1 MMRLIEFECGGQRL
15 GLSLD
20 CVRRAVPSAE
30 PVPLPGA
37 GSIVLGVL
45 NVAGEMVAVV
55 DVRRRLGLAP
65 APLDPSQQIL
75 IAELSGF
82 LAGIV
87 VDRIFG
93 VTERD
98 AARLFPGEVG
108 AAPYVCGMV
117 RLDDGLCLVVEPSRF
132 LFEDE
137 RAALGE
143 ALGAAPVGVHDAL
156 A

>member
-15 GLSLD
+15 GLPLD

-37 GSIVLGVL
+37 GPIVLGVL

-55 DVRRRLGLAP
+55 DVRQAEAA

-75 IAELSGF
+75 IAQLSGF

-87 VDRIFG
+87 VDRIQG

-98 AARLFPGEVG
+98 AARLFPAEVG
-108 AAPYVCGMV
+108 AAPYVRGMV
-117 RLDDGLCLVVEPSRF
+117 RLEDGLCLVVEPSRF
-132 LFEDE
+132 LFDDE
-137 RAALGE
+137 RAALGV
-143 ALGAAPVGVHDAL
+143 ALDAVTPGGADEPA
-156 A
+156 

>member
-1 MMRLIEFECGGQRL
+1 MMRLIEFECGGARL
-15 GLSLD
+15 GLPLD

-37 GSIVLGVL
+37 GPIVLGVL

-75 IAELSGF
+75 IAQLSGF

-87 VDRIFG
+87 VDRIQG

-98 AARLFPGEVG
+98 AARLFPAEVG
-108 AAPYVCGMV
+108 AAPYVRGMV
-117 RLDDGLCLVVEPSRF
+117 RLEDGLCLVVEPSRF
-132 LFEDE
+132 LFDDE
-137 RAALGE
+137 RAALGV
-143 ALGAAPVGVHDAL
+143 ALDAVTPGGADEPA
-156 A
+156 

>member
-1 MMRLIEFECGGQRL
+1 MRLIEFECGGLRF
-15 GLSLD
+15 GLPLD
-20 CVRRAVPSAE
+20 CVRRAIPSAE
-30 PVPLPGA
+30 PAPLPGA
-37 GSIVLGVL
+37 GAVVLGVL

-55 DVRRRLGLAP
+55 DLRRRLGLPA
-65 APLDPSQQIL
+65 APLDPAQQIL

-87 VDRIFG
+87 VDRIHG
-93 VTERD
+93 IEERD

-108 AAPYVCGMV
+108 AASYVRGMV

-132 LFEDE
+132 LFEGE
-137 RAALGE
+137 RAALGG
-143 ALGAAPVGVHDAL
+143 ALGAAAGDAYET